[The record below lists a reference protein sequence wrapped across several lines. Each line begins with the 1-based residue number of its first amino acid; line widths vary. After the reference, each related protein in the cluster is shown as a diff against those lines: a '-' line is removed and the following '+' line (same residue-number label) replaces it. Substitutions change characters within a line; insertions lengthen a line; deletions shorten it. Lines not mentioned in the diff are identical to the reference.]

1 MRLRENLKITKAS
14 KPPNSESNGKA
25 VKNGHISHAEAQ
37 RGRERRVYISH
48 AEAQRGRERRVWDD
62 CCRYW
67 EIRSLGKREKDENR
81 QREGPWSSLVARP
94 KRNNPKNCH

>member
-37 RGRERRVYISH
+37 RGRERRV
-48 AEAQRGRERRVWDD
+48 WDD
-62 CCRYW
+62 CWRYW

>member
-37 RGRERRVYISH
+37 RGRERRV
-48 AEAQRGRERRVWDD
+48 WDD

-67 EIRSLGKREKDENR
+67 EIRSLGKKG
-81 QREGPWSSLVARP
+81 EG
-94 KRNNPKNCH
+94 